1 MINNI
6 FRKFLNSYFR
16 GAYKNI
22 YSLVTKRPVYINQGS
37 VGEVQKK
44 DIWYFNSSSHLD
56 FSSIFSEIGK
66 LLINKLQIEG
76 FTTSTLLC
84 SGGPSYCQTGSSI
97 NNPSH
102 FMPCYSCV
110 KFNKSFLYDNEV
122 HEFSKKTEINNKKRS
137 LNDEEIYEMIQPSLN
152 WLLRGNLNDGNKRKT
167 LIQNLTAA
175 AKKWDSYLSNIPDG
189 VLPNICIIFNGYTF
203 PEVVVKEILDRR
215 GVRTITFEQGMLE
228 DSIFF
233 STGYAP
239 DYQFKPREDNLTENE
254 ISILEDY
261 LKRRSKGKFNRA
273 GIEFWD
279 EINSI
284 NEPLKEKIKKYDKT
298 ISIFLNVPF
307 DSSQVKANTLFKDIY
322 DWLIET
328 KKLVRDNPHI
338 LFIYRSHPDESRDDK
353 KLHQSTK
360 KWLIKNNFSDFNNVE
375 IVGSENNLN
384 SYELIESSDLV
395 LVYNSTLALESV
407 LMGKNV
413 IAAGNVHYSK
423 IKYLQ
428 PPISK
433 INYHKSFYSLINT
446 NQRFS
451 ENDLKEVQRYF
462 YSFTYES
469 SIVFSSEIQKTAAR
483 KYSFSLKEDIDF
495 NSDSLNKF
503 TNYINQLI

>member
-1 MINNI
+1 M
-6 FRKFLNSYFR
+6 
-16 GAYKNI
+16 GW
-22 YSLVTKRPVYINQGS
+22 
-37 VGEVQKK
+37 
-44 DIWYFNSSSHLD
+44 D
-56 FSSIFSEIGK
+56 
-66 LLINKLQIEG
+66 
-76 FTTSTLLC
+76 
-84 SGGPSYCQTGSSI
+84 
-97 NNPSH
+97 
-102 FMPCYSCV
+102 
-110 KFNKSFLYDNEV
+110 KFNKWT
-122 HEFSKKTEINNKKRS
+122 SKER
-137 LNDEEIYEMIQPSLN
+137 
-152 WLLRGNLNDGNKRKT
+152 
-167 LIQNLTAA
+167 
-175 AKKWDSYLSNIPDG
+175 
-189 VLPNICIIFNGYTF
+189 
-203 PEVVVKEILDRR
+203 
-215 GVRTITFEQGMLE
+215 
-228 DSIFF
+228 
-233 STGYAP
+233 
-239 DYQFKPREDNLTENE
+239 
-254 ISILEDY
+254 
-261 LKRRSKGKFNRA
+261 
-273 GIEFWD
+273 
-279 EINSI
+279 
-284 NEPLKEKIKKYDKT
+284 IKKYDKT

-413 IAAGNVHYSK
+413 ITAGNVHYSK

-433 INYHKSFYSLINT
+433 IDYHKSFYSLINT

-469 SIVFSSEIQKTAAR
+469 SIVFSSEIHKTAAR

-503 TNYINQLI
+503 TNYINRLI